1 MKATVQQLWTDDSA
15 QTMTEY
21 ALIIGTVVV
30 GIVGILII
38 FKDQLKAIFSGAE
51 NDLTNAATP

>member
-1 MKATVQQLWTDDSA
+1 MKKAVELLWSDEA
-15 QTMTEY
+15 GQTMTEY

-38 FKDQLKAIFSGAE
+38 FKDQLKAIFGNAK
-51 NDLTNAATP
+51 NDLTNAGTP